1 MKRFLL
7 FIVLALLFLAACGS
21 SLSDEEVAA
30 TAVAALSATQ
40 TAAPTATP
48 LPPTETP
55 TPEPTATNTPTP
67 EPTETPL
74 PTDTPT
80 PTETPEPTETATPA
94 SSLEQT
100 ELDNGDILY
109 VDTEVGYSITLPS
122 EWLVFDLS
130 SDDFSRM
137 LGMVAGQNESLS
149 FFSEEYAQ
157 TLAASGMKFYAVQG
171 DAESLSNPVPISIN
185 VLRQETDFGLDLE
198 DFVALNVGQFES
210 IFDLTSEI
218 EQTSLMLGNDESIR
232 LSYTMNLVTAVGIE
246 TEVLNTQYLI
256 ISGGKIYIVT
266 VGMGIE
272 LAGEYLE
279 PSRAIAE
286 TFQLV
291 SDD

>member
-1 MKRFLL
+1 MKKLLLFTVFALFLL
-7 FIVLALLFLAACGS
+7 TACGS

-55 TPEPTATNTPTP
+55 TPEPTATYTPTP

-80 PTETPEPTETATPA
+80 PTETPEPTATAEPE
-94 SSLEQT
+94 SSLVRTQ
-100 ELDNGDILY
+100 LDSGEILY
-109 VDTEVGYSITLPS
+109 TNSEAGFSIELPS
-122 EWLVFDLS
+122 EWFVIDLS
-130 SDDFSRM
+130 GDDFSQ
-137 LGMVAGQNESLS
+137 MVELVVGQNESMSFLS
-149 FFSEEYAQ
+149 EDYFQS
-157 TLAASGMKFYAVQG
+157 LASSGMKFYAVQG

-185 VLRQETDFGLDLE
+185 ILRQETDFGLNLE
-198 DFVALNVGQFES
+198 EFVALNVGQFES

-218 EQTSLMLGNDESIR
+218 EQTPLMLGNDESIR

-256 ISGGKIYIVT
+256 ISGGKIYVVT

-279 PSRAIAE
+279 PARAIAE